1 MVSKL
6 YKNQLI
12 ELSHNPYHFGKPEDI
27 FSSKEALNT
36 LCGDKITVYQNGD
49 PSKAIEL
56 WFESVSCIIC
66 SASASI
72 LTKNIEGMNIN
83 DGIEFMKQV
92 EASIIDGTIRNNNF
106 TKDLN
111 CLDEIKNY
119 PSRTTCATLPWTT
132 AIDLLK

>member
-1 MVSKL
+1 MFL
-6 YKNQLI
+6 
-12 ELSHNPYHFGKPEDI
+12 FGKPEDI

-72 LTKNIEGMNIN
+72 LTKNIEGMNLN

-92 EASIIDGTIRNNNF
+92 EASIKDGMIRNNNF

-119 PSRTTCATLPWTT
+119 PSRTTCATLPWST

>member
-27 FSSKEALNT
+27 FSRKEALNT
-36 LCGDKITVYQNGD
+36 LCGDKITLYQNGD

-72 LTKNIEGMNIN
+72 LTKNIEGMNLN
-83 DGIEFMKQV
+83 DGIDFMKQV
-92 EASIIDGTIRNNNF
+92 EA
-106 TKDLN
+106 
-111 CLDEIKNY
+111 
-119 PSRTTCATLPWTT
+119 
-132 AIDLLK
+132 

>member
-1 MVSKL
+1 M
-6 YKNQLI
+6 
-12 ELSHNPYHFGKPEDI
+12 
-27 FSSKEALNT
+27 
-36 LCGDKITVYQNGD
+36 
-49 PSKAIEL
+49 
-56 WFESVSCIIC
+56 SCIIC

-72 LTKNIEGMNIN
+72 LTKNIEGMNLN

-92 EASIIDGTIRNNNF
+92 EASIKDGTIRNNNF